1 MDFSDLNAR
10 GLVLVGCGRM
20 GGALLDGWLKNGLTA
35 GAVHVIEPHPRPE
48 LSDLGIKEFVNQ
60 KLVVIRR

>member
-20 GGALLDGWLKNGLTA
+20 GGALLDGWLKNGLA
-35 GAVHVIEPHPRPE
+35 ARAEGDI
-48 LSDLGIKEFVNQ
+48 
-60 KLVVIRR
+60 